1 MQKLFYP
8 IRDNSDVGISRSSS
22 YTLTT
27 QRKNTASSMT
37 KGEIAEF
44 TDFGV
49 RSRCF
54 GINVYLNA
62 DVRKHALLTT
72 VCLKKHP

>member
-1 MQKLFYP
+1 MQMKKTVLANQRQQWRQNFP
-8 IRDNSDVGISRSSS
+8 ITLV
-22 YTLTT
+22 YTNYAAE
-27 QRKNTASSMT
+27 NTASSMT

-49 RSRCF
+49 RSRCR

-62 DVRKHALLTT
+62 DVRKHAL
-72 VCLKKHP
+72 